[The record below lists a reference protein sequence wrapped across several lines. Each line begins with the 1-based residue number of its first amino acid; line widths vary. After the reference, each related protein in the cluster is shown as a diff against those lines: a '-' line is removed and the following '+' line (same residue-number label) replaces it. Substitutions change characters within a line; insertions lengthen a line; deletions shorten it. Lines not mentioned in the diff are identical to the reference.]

1 MTNEKRKVN
10 LLISVALIV
19 LFVLLALFLLSGN
32 NLALLKNLFGQGLTG
47 EELRDKLMDLG
58 GRGYITIA
66 VLSMLQILCTFLP
79 AEPIQVLAGL
89 SFGFPIGL
97 ACCAVG
103 VFLGNSLIYLLYQ
116 TYGDGMRRYFVRK
129 LHFDFEKVAN
139 SGKSAAIIFLLYLM
153 PAIPYGMICF
163 FAASIGIRWRR
174 FILITFLG
182 SLPSVCIGVGLG
194 HMALTSCWMVSVCV
208 FLVIV
213 ALAIVLGIKR
223 EWAFSKINDYADKA
237 SRSSKNTIKDCSPLL
252 LSILCGGL
260 RIYFFL
266 CGVRI
271 SSVIKCDTPLPTP
284 SIVLCNHG
292 SFFDFFY
299 AGRLLIKNCPH
310 FIIARLYFY
319 HKWLGRILKTVGG
332 FPKSMF
338 ATDMES
344 VRNSLKV
351 LKDNGMLAM
360 MPEARLSTV
369 GRFEDIQEGTYSFL
383 KKSKVPVYTIKISG
397 DYFAKPKWGKGI
409 RRGSVVEAELDL
421 LFSPDDL
428 ENMSV
433 EDIKHGVEDRLY
445 YDEFEWLK
453 TKPTVEY
460 HSQHLAEGLE
470 NILAI
475 CPVCKQKHTITTD
488 KRDVFCQECGNLT
501 SLDSRYQFDPDF
513 CFENFAHW
521 YDWQT
526 EIIRKE
532 IEADPDYSLSSA
544 VELRLPSADG
554 KTFTRFAG
562 RGVCTLDRNGLT
574 YVGTRDDESYEV
586 HFTIQRIYR
595 LLFGAGEN
603 FEIYNGSEILYFIP
617 DERRSAV
624 DWYMVSRILNDMAA
638 GKSGIPVGK

>member
-1 MTNEKRKVN
+1 MKNEKRKVN

-19 LFVLLALFLLSGN
+19 LVVLLAIFLLSGD
-32 NLALLKNLFGQGLTG
+32 NLVLLKSLFVLDLST
-47 EELRDKLMDLG
+47 EELRDKLMDFG
-58 GRGYITIA
+58 IRGYITIA
-66 VLSMLQILCTFLP
+66 VLSMLQIICTFLP

-103 VFLGNSLIYLLYQ
+103 VFLGNSLIYLLYK
-116 TYGDGMRRYFVRK
+116 TYGDGIRRYFVRK

-139 SGKSAAIIFLLYLM
+139 SGKSAVIIFILYLM

-174 FILITFLG
+174 FILITFLS

-194 HMALTSCWMVSVCV
+194 HMALTSQWMISVCV
-208 FLVIV
+208 FLIIL
-213 ALAIVLGIKR
+213 ALAIFLGIKR
-223 EWAFSKINDYADKA
+223 EWAFTQINNYADKL
-237 SRSSKNTIKDCSPLL
+237 SRSSKNMVKDCSPVL
-252 LSILCGGL
+252 LSILCVGL
-260 RIYFFL
+260 RVYFFL

-271 SSVIKCDTPLPTP
+271 SSVVKCEKPLKSP

-292 SFFDFFY
+292 SFFDFYY
-299 AGRLLIKNCPH
+299 AGRLLIKNSPH

-319 HKWLGRILKTVGG
+319 HKWLGRILKMVGG

-338 ATDMES
+338 AMDMES

-351 LKDNGMLAM
+351 LKDGGMLAM

-369 GRFEDIQEGTYSFL
+369 GKYEDIQESTFSFL
-383 KKSKVPVYTIKISG
+383 KKSNVPVYTIKISG
-397 DYFAKPKWGKGI
+397 DYFAKPKWGKGF

-421 LFSPDDL
+421 LFSPADL
-428 ENMSV
+428 ECMSV
-433 EDIKHGVEDRLY
+433 DEIKQGVEERLY

-453 TKPTVEY
+453 AKPEIKY
-460 HSQHLAEGLE
+460 ESKCLAEGLE
-470 NILAI
+470 NILTI
-475 CPVCKQKHTITTD
+475 CPVCKKKHTITTD
-488 KRDVFCQECGNLT
+488 KRDIFCEECGKLT
-501 SLDSRYQFDPDF
+501 SLDGRYRFTPDF
-513 CFENFAHW
+513 CFENFAQW
-521 YDWQT
+521 YDWQMQ
-526 EIIRKE
+526 IIQAE
-532 IEADPDYSLSSA
+532 IEENPDYSLVSA

-554 KTFTRFAG
+554 KTLTRFAG
-562 RGVCTLDRNGLT
+562 RGVCTLDRSGLT
-574 YVGTRDDESYEV
+574 YAGTRDGEHYEI

-603 FEIYNGSEILYFIP
+603 FEVYNGSEILYFVP

-624 DWYMVSRILNDMAA
+624 DWYMASMILNNMATSNAETPA
-638 GKSGIPVGK
+638 GK